1 MSSEASNPTKINLC
15 SAMAENL
22 IPSEIIKL
30 GNEISNKIKQGEK
43 IHNLTIGDF
52 DPKIFPIP
60 NSLKN
65 NIITAYNDGQ
75 TNYPAANGM
84 LELRTVISK
93 YIKENLNIDY
103 SADEILISAGAR
115 PIIYSIYT
123 TLLDPGDKVLFATP
137 SWNNNH
143 YCHLLAANKIEL
155 EVGPEQNF
163 MPTAKDIEPYIKE
176 ATMIALCSPQNP
188 TGTVFEKNALLEI
201 CHLVIEENKRRKGI
215 QKPLYILYDQIYWQL
230 TFGNNKHYE
239 PVGLIPELKD
249 YVIYVD
255 GISKAFAATGVRVGW
270 TFGPAHVINKMRAI
284 LSHVGAWAPKAEQ
297 VATAHFM
304 QNKSDVKEYLDWFIP
319 AVEKRLFGLY
329 HGIIDL
335 KNQNYPIDVIIP
347 QAAIYLTVCLPWK
360 GKKTSEFH
368 LNSQEEVSKYLIDKC
383 GIAIVPFKA
392 FGSSSESPWYRIS
405 VGTLDEKNIS
415 DIVNSLKRGMD
426 HFID

>member
-1 MSSEASNPTKINLC
+1 MSSEASNPIKINLC

-163 MPTAKDIEPYIKE
+163 MPTAKDIEPYI
-176 ATMIALCSPQNP
+176 
-188 TGTVFEKNALLEI
+188 
-201 CHLVIEENKRRKGI
+201 
-215 QKPLYILYDQIYWQL
+215 QIYWQL

-368 LNSQEEVSKYLIDKC
+368 LNSQEDVSKYLIDKC